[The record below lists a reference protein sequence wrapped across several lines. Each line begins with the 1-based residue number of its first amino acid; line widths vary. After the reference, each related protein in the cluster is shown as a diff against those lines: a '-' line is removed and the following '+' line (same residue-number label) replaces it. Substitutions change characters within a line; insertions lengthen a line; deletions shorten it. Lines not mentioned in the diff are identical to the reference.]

1 MAIAS
6 FQAKLAECCIYRG
19 IRRAMAPE
27 RRPVLL

>member
-6 FQAKLAECCIYRG
+6 LQAKLAECCIDRG
-19 IRRAMAPE
+19 IRRAMLPD